1 MDTKP
6 RDRMPPKPFSDASVN
21 SPNSEKCIQDVVR
34 LIRGYLQYVGA
45 VFSKTDFLL
54 DRLFWLIWQVCTFF
68 GFPVSLLLIGP

>member
-6 RDRMPPKPFSDASVN
+6 RDRMPPKPFSDVSVN
-21 SPNSEKCIQDVVR
+21 SPNSEKCIQDV
-34 LIRGYLQYVGA
+34 GA

-54 DRLFWLIWQVCTFF
+54 NRLFWLIWQVYTFF